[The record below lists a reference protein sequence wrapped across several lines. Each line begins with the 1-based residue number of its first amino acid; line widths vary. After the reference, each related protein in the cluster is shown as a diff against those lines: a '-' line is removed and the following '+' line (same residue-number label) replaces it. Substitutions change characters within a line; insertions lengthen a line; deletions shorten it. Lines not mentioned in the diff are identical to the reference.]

1 VKVFILGYMR
11 TTVVYFK
18 KDLKKAE
25 KIAKKL
31 NAEMIEYYPEVFKD
45 SFGRYDVIVAIM
57 ACGIVVRKIAPLLT
71 SKWKDSAVVVVDKEL
86 KYAIPILGGHKGG
99 NAVAE
104 RLQEI
109 GIQPVIT
116 TEAEVSRGLCVG
128 IGSRKGVSAEE
139 VESAIREALKL
150 VGAELEQVRL
160 FATASIKKKERGI
173 IEAVDKHKK
182 PLLFLEP
189 EQINS
194 MDIRPSKAEI
204 VGLRSVAE
212 ASALY
217 YARDKK
223 LLLPKRVFGRVTIAI
238 AR

>member
-1 VKVFILGYMR
+1 MKVFIVGYMR
-11 TTVVYFK
+11 IAVVYFK

-45 SFGRYDVIVAIM
+45 SFGIYDVIVAVM
-57 ACGIVVRKIAPLLT
+57 ACGIVVRKIAPLIT
-71 SKWKDSAVVVVDKEL
+71 SKWKDSAVVVVDKEM
-86 KYAIPILGGHKGG
+86 KYAVPILGGHKGG
-99 NAVAE
+99 NVVAE

-109 GIQPVIT
+109 GLQPVIT
-116 TEAEVSRGLCVG
+116 TEAEVSKGLCVG
-128 IGSRKGVSAEE
+128 IGSRRGVSAEE
-139 VESAIREALKL
+139 VEKAIMEALKL
-150 VGAELEQVRL
+150 LDAELKQVRL
-160 FATASIKKKERGI
+160 FATASIKKKEKGI

-194 MDIRPSKAEI
+194 TDAKPSKAEI
-204 VGLRSVAE
+204 VGLKSVAE
-212 ASALY
+212 ACALY